1 MTSIQNLPAIQVL
14 VRKEYLY
21 NFTKGYNEYEKGWLV
36 SVKAIRGRALTFEV
50 LLSNGALY
58 DKLPISALCWKECG
72 PIPLTTLQ
80 LWDNLSSNIQII
92 NKTFI
97 SSMPVKVFLKN
108 IGEIEGE
115 YLFTIDY
122 FGWGTLAETAP
133 EHKSGNFIKL
143 ANGSFAI
150 QPNNRMLFL
159 DSALTTANK
168 PDYIATQN
176 IWTCEGED
184 NFSVS
189 NDDRFFYDDQKCD

>member
-1 MTSIQNLPAIQVL
+1 MTSIQNLPALPIL

-21 NFTKGYNEYEKGWLV
+21 NFTKGHNEYEKGWLV

-58 DKLPISALCWKECG
+58 DKLPISAICWKECN
-72 PIPLTTLQ
+72 PIPLGSLQ
-80 LWDNLSSNIQII
+80 LWDNLSNNIQII

-97 SSMPVKVFLKN
+97 SNMPVKVLLKN
-108 IGEIEGE
+108 IGLVEGE

-143 ANGSFAI
+143 DNGCFAI
-150 QPNNRMLFL
+150 QPNNRVLFN
-159 DSALTTANK
+159 DASLTTPNK
-168 PDYIATQN
+168 PDYIASQI

-189 NDDRFFYDDQKCD
+189 NDDRFFYDDQKCE